1 MVLSIVAFVITLAC
15 SIAIDGSAA
24 FTTPSNRRTLL
35 KTLLYQSSE
44 GNNNNNFLPF
54 FAAPA
59 FATQQSAPNSQSSST
74 TTTSSSPP
82 QSATVT
88 LRLPLGTLFDGR
100 DYIFVT
106 ESNVRGYEWTTKET
120 DILLDDLMDAA
131 LGTLGGMSEEDTV
144 AATITITSKQEQQS
158 TSTTIPTPTPPPALI
173 TDYELSQIV
182 LVPTSDWNSNKL
194 GLGNRYDVYDGQQRL
209 VTLNLLLAG
218 LRNSFSIEAN
228 ELMSSSSSTTT
239 TTTTDLGKGG
249 KRAVALAATA
259 HEISSMLLPRKVRKD
274 DVLRITLRK
283 RDNVLLK
290 KILIGDD
297 NDEVEDEN
305 DDEDVDNNIINGED
319 NNSIHTSSYMNM
331 STKQKST
338 LLSSLSSANTRIFQ
352 NFVHISNRLS
362 TLSTRERLRLLDYI
376 VERVYL
382 LVCIPETS
390 RIARNIVMSQ
400 GRKGMDNEPVDD
412 FKGLV
417 CFRYTLEEGDMYDTF
432 DLWDSLAAEPSLSS
446 SSTATSDSSSNAA
459 DDASSSSSSSNIKSV
474 GRDIISSA
482 CLLRASA
489 ALRTKIRS
497 RGGDEVYEWE
507 RWLRQELWLQ
517 NQRLSQVQQQG
528 KDEQMQTWQGKDL
541 FTTEIE
547 PASIALYKFRTGQ
560 WDEFSFLSKSLMG
573 KTKKN
578 MTKKQRN
585 MTIAR
590 LNFLRDITSGVPSAK
605 EAEIVI
611 LEVLLRLEAAASSE
625 NGDGGGVIS
634 RYIDGILP
642 SIEKWA
648 LWMAVV
654 RPSPMQRHARVFA
667 LLDAIDDFDS
677 LGAAESDSD
686 MIASLREGINEYEF
700 GASAGGKRLATAI
713 LKRMNTH
720 LIVEDGKKVP
730 DGIDAA
736 TVEMIQQ
743 QDWPSEEDREEWSN
757 RIGNL
762 ALISSAQPRRRNKKD
777 KADVSSWENKCKRYK
792 KEPWMLT
799 RELAEL
805 DRWGISEVQDQQ
817 KELLSSMDIVWS
829 LYKR

>member
-239 TTTTDLGKGG
+239 TTTTTTDLGKGG

-259 HEISSMLLPRKVRKD
+259 HEISSMLLPRKVRKE

-297 NDEVEDEN
+297 NDEVEDDE
-305 DDEDVDNNIINGED
+305 DDDVDNNIINGED
-319 NNSIHTSSYMNM
+319 NNSIQTSSYMNM

-400 GRKGMDNEPVDD
+400 GRKVSFGM
-412 FKGLV
+412 LAIL
-417 CFRYTLEEGDMYDTF
+417 CFERSEN
-432 DLWDSLAAEPSLSS
+432 PS
-446 SSTATSDSSSNAA
+446 
-459 DDASSSSSSSNIKSV
+459 
-474 GRDIISSA
+474 
-482 CLLRASA
+482 
-489 ALRTKIRS
+489 
-497 RGGDEVYEWE
+497 Y
-507 RWLRQELWLQ
+507 
-517 NQRLSQVQQQG
+517 
-528 KDEQMQTWQGKDL
+528 
-541 FTTEIE
+541 
-547 PASIALYKFRTGQ
+547 
-560 WDEFSFLSKSLMG
+560 SFL
-573 KTKKN
+573 
-578 MTKKQRN
+578 
-585 MTIAR
+585 
-590 LNFLRDITSGVPSAK
+590 FV
-605 EAEIVI
+605 
-611 LEVLLRLEAAASSE
+611 
-625 NGDGGGVIS
+625 
-634 RYIDGILP
+634 
-642 SIEKWA
+642 
-648 LWMAVV
+648 
-654 RPSPMQRHARVFA
+654 
-667 LLDAIDDFDS
+667 
-677 LGAAESDSD
+677 
-686 MIASLREGINEYEF
+686 
-700 GASAGGKRLATAI
+700 
-713 LKRMNTH
+713 
-720 LIVEDGKKVP
+720 
-730 DGIDAA
+730 
-736 TVEMIQQ
+736 
-743 QDWPSEEDREEWSN
+743 
-757 RIGNL
+757 
-762 ALISSAQPRRRNKKD
+762 
-777 KADVSSWENKCKRYK
+777 
-792 KEPWMLT
+792 
-799 RELAEL
+799 
-805 DRWGISEVQDQQ
+805 
-817 KELLSSMDIVWS
+817 
-829 LYKR
+829 